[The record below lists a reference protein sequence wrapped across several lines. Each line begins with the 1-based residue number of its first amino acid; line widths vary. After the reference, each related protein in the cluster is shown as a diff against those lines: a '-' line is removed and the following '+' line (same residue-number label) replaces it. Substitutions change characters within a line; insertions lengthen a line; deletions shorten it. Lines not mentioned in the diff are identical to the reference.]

1 MSTKTAKHSWFCSRR
16 LRLSSWS
23 TQALLRK
30 NQRRRRR
37 SKRCSLISNRSPLC
51 QRPTATRKRK
61 SRRRSKTSSKICH
74 KILSNSCN
82 SLKSTRYLNLFLSV
96 LKTFQAVLNQILRQS
111 STPLVD
117 GPFSVLTKH
126 IRLLDFDIKRRYF
139 RKELDKIK
147 ENTPRGDTAIHVN
160 RETIF
165 DDSFRELHR
174 KKPEDWK
181 GKLYIVFN
189 NEEGQDAGGLLREW

>member
-1 MSTKTAKHSWFCSRR
+1 
-16 LRLSSWS
+16 
-23 TQALLRK
+23 
-30 NQRRRRR
+30 
-37 SKRCSLISNRSPLC
+37 
-51 QRPTATRKRK
+51 
-61 SRRRSKTSSKICH
+61 
-74 KILSNSCN
+74 
-82 SLKSTRYLNLFLSV
+82 
-96 LKTFQAVLNQILRQS
+96 
-111 STPLVD
+111 VD

-189 NEEGQDAGGLLREW
+189 NEEGQDAGGLLREWLASFCQSRIYIDIFRFLVISRQMFNPNYALFAQAANDRVTYRINPYSDVNPTDKL

>member
-1 MSTKTAKHSWFCSRR
+1 MSTRTVRHSWFSSPR
-16 LRLSSWS
+16 LRLSSWF
-23 TQALLRK
+23 TQAHLRK
-30 NQRRRRR
+30 NQIRRRR
-37 SKRCSLISNRSPLC
+37 SRKCFLISKRSLLC
-51 QRPTATRKRK
+51 PRLTATRKRT
-61 SRRRSKTSSKICH
+61 SLQQIKTSSRICP

-82 SLKSTRYLNLFLSV
+82 LLKSTRYQSRFYQNSNI
-96 LKTFQAVLNQILRQS
+96 FQAVLNQILRQS

-117 GPFSVLTKH
+117 GPFAVLTKH

-139 RKELDKIK
+139 RKELEKIK